1 MPAKFKP
8 SAKKYIRGVP
18 ASKLPMEHFY
28 LKNTPKQELF
38 EYINSTGLNMKPKI
52 RVKCINE
59 LQRRGIK
66 IEWVS
71 SEVQS

>member
-28 LKNTPKQELF
+28 LKN
-38 EYINSTGLNMKPKI
+38 INSTGVNMKPKI

-59 LQRRGIK
+59 LQRRGIN
-66 IEWVS
+66 IEWVTP
-71 SEVQS
+71 EVQS